1 MGRGGGS
8 SGSGGSSGGGN
19 GSGVNGGG
27 GDRSSVN
34 GGSGGWDGGS
44 RSGLDRRGG
53 VRGSGGLS
61 GSGGL
66 VFRASGQSGKDE
78 SDRENSLHGKPLAA
92 GLGEGC
98 IGSNRA
104 LGHASALPASRP
116 FATMR
121 P

>member
-27 GDRSSVN
+27 GDSSGSSVN
-34 GGSGGWDGGS
+34 GGSSVGDGGS
-44 RSGLDRRGG
+44 GSRRGG
-53 VRGSGGLS
+53 VLGSGGLS
-61 GSGGL
+61 GGGGL

-78 SDRENSLHGKPLAA
+78 SERENSLHGKPLARL
-92 GLGEGC
+92 LGEGC
-98 IGSNRA
+98 IGGNRA

-116 FATMR
+116 FATMG

>member
-8 SGSGGSSGGGN
+8 SGSGGGGN

-44 RSGLDRRGG
+44 RSGLDRRG